1 MGETKRPTYDFQLNT
16 RVPKEVFEATEKLAH
31 KKGVKSS
38 DLVRKA
44 IVEYLKEKGALDK
57 KKNYL

>member
-1 MGETKRPTYDFQLNT
+1 MKRPTYDIQLNT
-16 RVPKEVFEATEKLAH
+16 RVPKEVFDAVEKLAH
-31 KKGVKSS
+31 KKAVKSS